1 MKCWGSNG
9 NGQCGL
15 GQTSNI
21 GDDVGEMGDYL
32 PTLYFP
38 TSVKIVAIGSGWS
51 ATGLTIK

>member
-1 MKCWGSNG
+1 VKCWGSNG